1 MFKVLDKQQPMTQKI
16 KLLEISRNPFSRTHF
31 RVIHEEEEEEE
42 EKTNRQKDRNTATLR
57 MESTKHTH
65 RRANKKIKQ
74 KTKKTKTRERYPIRC
89 GVISTNEAAAE
100 LMEPV
105 PPITRM

>member
-1 MFKVLDKQQPMTQKI
+1 VQK
-16 KLLEISRNPFSRTHF
+16 K
-31 RVIHEEEEEEE
+31 
-42 EKTNRQKDRNTATLR
+42 
-57 MESTKHTH
+57 
-65 RRANKKIKQ
+65 NKKQ
-74 KTKKTKTRERYPIRC
+74 KKTKTRERYPIRC